1 MKSNGNGSEA
11 NFWLSGRLCEIRHH
25 VRDLPAVLR
34 QNDRNV
40 LVWQAPTTV
49 MNPTITQEFIDQ
61 EMPRDLES
69 RKV

>member
-1 MKSNGNGSEA
+1 MFETYRRFYG
-11 NFWLSGRLCEIRHH
+11 
-25 VRDLPAVLR
+25 
-34 QNDRNV
+34 QNDHNV